1 MPDKILNIE
10 DVELHPRPAAF
21 APTGA
26 AAFERS
32 EPRRDSKPMEL
43 RMLTGATEK
52 LSQQNP
58 PRPYNPAAGHHD
70 TFSMSLS
77 RTLTAR
83 G

>member
-10 DVELHPRPAAF
+10 DVELHPRP
-21 APTGA
+21 

>member
-10 DVELHPRPAAF
+10 DVELHPRP
-21 APTGA
+21 

-58 PRPYNPAAGHHD
+58 P
-70 TFSMSLS
+70 
-77 RTLTAR
+77 
-83 G
+83 